1 MGVSISF
8 VYDKASWRQ
17 LAEIQEY
24 FGVEMTR
31 VDTHDWDEV
40 EKTVKRVIKSSR
52 AGENMKME
60 A

>member
-1 MGVSISF
+1 MSISF

-17 LAEIQEY
+17 LVEIQDY
-24 FGVEMTR
+24 FGVEMIR
-31 VDTHDWDEV
+31 VDTGDWDEV